1 MNKIIEFKDVSF
13 CYRDNTIF
21 ENLNFTVEAG
31 DFTALIGSNG
41 AGKSTLLKLILG
53 ELSPCQGKVEITG
66 VEPKSFRDWPTIGY
80 IPQNCT
86 ASLQHFPAT
95 VEEIITANLY
105 SQMSFFDF
113 LKKQHKEKV
122 QKALA
127 QVGME
132 EFQHHS
138 ISELSG
144 GQQQRVMVAR
154 ALVTHP
160 QVLILDEPTTGV
172 DVQSAQYLYELLSQ
186 LNQEEKT
193 TIFIVSHDI
202 SRLAKYTS
210 QVYCLDEGSLVY
222 LDSDQLEE
230 ELLHRHKHPE
240 CNHEMGC
247 NHGIV

>member
-1 MNKIIEFKDVSF
+1 MNKVIEFKNVRF

-21 ENLNFTVEAG
+21 ENLNFTVNGG

-53 ELSPCQGKVEITG
+53 ELFPCQGKVELAG
-66 VEPKSFRDWPTIGY
+66 VEPRSFRDWPTIGY
-80 IPQNCT
+80 VPQNCT

-105 SQMSFFDF
+105 SKLSFLDF
-113 LKKQHKEKV
+113 LKNQYKEQIREV
-122 QKALA
+122 LT

-132 EFQHHS
+132 GFQHRS
-138 ISELSG
+138 ISDLSG
-144 GQQQRVMVAR
+144 GQQQRVMIAR
-154 ALVTHP
+154 ALIARP

-172 DVQSAQYLYELLSQ
+172 DVQSAQYLYELLHQ
-186 LNQEEKT
+186 LNQEQKT

-202 SRLAKYTS
+202 ARLAEYTS
-210 QVYCLDEGSLVY
+210 QVYCLNEGSLVY
-222 LDSDQLEE
+222 LDPAQLEK
-230 ELLHRHKHPE
+230 ELQHRHKHPE
-240 CNHEMGC
+240 GNPEARC